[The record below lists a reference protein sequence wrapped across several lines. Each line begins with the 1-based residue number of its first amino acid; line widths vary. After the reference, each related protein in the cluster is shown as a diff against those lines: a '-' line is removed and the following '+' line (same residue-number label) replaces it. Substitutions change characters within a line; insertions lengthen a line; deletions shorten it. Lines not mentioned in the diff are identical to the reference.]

1 MLRKISFS
9 EVCKRLT
16 DEGWGFDIYNGYN
29 TGFGPCTLRSPC
41 TLRGEYDTD
50 GYYGSKTIAI
60 RFSHIPGF
68 QFHNSKSILVTLK
81 FIYVQK
87 VPWVTGVGPN
97 GETSHCPPEG
107 KDWRPKDERYMEW
120 WKNSKEIIGE
130 DLHDGNLFSETYL
143 AIDANL
149 HKLRTDYLERISMI
163 NEHPI
168 GSMPMDFEIPPH
180 AFNVTTVK
188 YSIDP
193 CTVYI
198 NRDMTYWHN
207 CEIVPNDIEAHVPV
221 SFKENNEQDTND
233 YKFGLDGFKTP
244 IVMPIVNANAWG
256 IETPTAEMNRFH
268 IAVYEDNDLTPYVFG
283 GSETVDDLMNRLNA
297 YVKSVVNVND
307 YVKNNIAL
315 LKKANEY
322 YKMKKEYYQKRTAFI
337 TYQNKLEEMGDR
349 LVYDYQVKGQYHV

>member
-16 DEGWGFDIYNGYN
+16 DEGWGFDIYNGHN
-29 TGFGPCTLRSPC
+29 LPECGRPC
-41 TLRGEYDTD
+41 TLRGEYDTEY
-50 GYYGSKTIAI
+50 YYGSKTIAI

-68 QFHNSKSILVTLK
+68 QFHNTKKILVTLN

-87 VPWVTGVGPN
+87 VPCLGHDE
-97 GETSHCPPEG
+97 ETSHYPPEG
-107 KDWRPKDERYMEW
+107 KAWRPEGEEHIKWLHD
-120 WKNSKEIIGE
+120 SKEIIGE
-130 DLHDGNLFSETYL
+130 DLRDGNLFSETYL

-207 CEIVPNDIEAHVPV
+207 FEIVPNDIEAHVPV

-268 IAVYEDNDLTPYVFG
+268 IAVYEDSDLTPYVFG

-297 YVKSVVNVND
+297 YVKSVVKVND
-307 YVKNNIAL
+307 YVKNNTAL

>member
-16 DEGWGFDIYNGYN
+16 DEGWGFDIYNGRN
-29 TGFGPCTLRSPC
+29 LPECGRPC

-68 QFHNSKSILVTLK
+68 QFHNTKKILVTLN

-87 VPWVTGVGPN
+87 APWVTGVEHDE
-97 GETSHCPPEG
+97 ETSHCPPEG
-107 KDWRPKDERYMEW
+107 KDWRPEGEEHIKWLHD
-120 WKNSKEIIGE
+120 SKEIIGE

-149 HKLRTDYLERISMI
+149 HKLSTDYLERISMI
-163 NEHPI
+163 NDRPI
-168 GSMPMDFEIPPH
+168 GSMPVDFEIPPH
-180 AFNVTTVK
+180 AFNVATVK
-188 YSIDP
+188 YSINP

-198 NRDMTYWHN
+198 NRAMTYWHN
-207 CEIVPNDIEAHVPV
+207 CEIVPNDIEDHVPV
-221 SFKENNEQDTND
+221 SFKENNEQCTND

-256 IETPTAEMNRFH
+256 LEMPTAEINRFH
-268 IAVYEDNDLTPYVFG
+268 ISVYEDNDLTPYMFG
-283 GSETVDDLMNRLNA
+283 GSETLDDLMNRLNA
-297 YVKSVVNVND
+297 YVKSVVKVNE
-307 YVKNNIAL
+307 YVKNNNAL
-315 LKKANEY
+315 MKKAKEY
-322 YKMKKEYYQKRTAFI
+322 YEMKKEYDQKRTAFN
-337 TYQNKLEEMGDR
+337 TYRNKLEEMSDR

>member
-16 DEGWGFDIYNGYN
+16 DEGWGFDVYNGRRPY
-29 TGFGPCTLRSPC
+29 GGPY
-41 TLRGEYDTD
+41 TLRGEYDTE
-50 GYYGSKTIAI
+50 YCYGSKTIAI
-60 RFSHIPGF
+60 SFSHMPGF
-68 QFHNSKSILVTLK
+68 QFHHGIKKILVALN
-81 FIYVQK
+81 FICVQK
-87 VPWVTGVGPN
+87 VPWATG
-97 GETSHCPPEG
+97 
-107 KDWRPKDERYMEW
+107 KERIKW
-120 WKNSKEIIGE
+120 LHDSKEIIGE
-130 DLHDGNLFSETYL
+130 DLNDGNLFSETYL

-297 YVKSVVNVND
+297 YVKSVVKVND
-307 YVKNNIAL
+307 YVKNNTAL

>member
-16 DEGWGFDIYNGYN
+16 DEGWGFDIYNGRN
-29 TGFGPCTLRSPC
+29 LPECGRPC

-60 RFSHIPGF
+60 RFSHIPSF
-68 QFHNSKSILVTLK
+68 QFHNTKKILVTLN

-87 VPWVTGVGPN
+87 VPWATGVGPN

-107 KDWRPKDERYMEW
+107 KEWKPKDERYMEW
-120 WKNSKEIIGE
+120 WKNSKEIVGE

-180 AFNVTTVK
+180 AFNVATVK
-188 YSIDP
+188 YSINP
-193 CTVYI
+193 CVAYI

-207 CEIVPNDIEAHVPV
+207 CEIVPNDIEDRLPELQ
-221 SFKENNEQDTND
+221 ENNEQGTND
-233 YKFGLDGFKTP
+233 YKFESRFK
-244 IVMPIVNANAWG
+244 IPIVNANVWNL
-256 IETPTAEMNRFH
+256 EMPTAEMNRFH
-268 IAVYEDNDLTPYVFG
+268 IAVLRG
-283 GSETVDDLMNRLNA
+283 
-297 YVKSVVNVND
+297 
-307 YVKNNIAL
+307 
-315 LKKANEY
+315 
-322 YKMKKEYYQKRTAFI
+322 
-337 TYQNKLEEMGDR
+337 
-349 LVYDYQVKGQYHV
+349 

>member
-16 DEGWGFDIYNGYN
+16 DEGWGFDIYNGHN
-29 TGFGPCTLRSPC
+29 LPECGCPC
-41 TLRGEYDTD
+41 TLRGEYDTEY
-50 GYYGSKTIAI
+50 YYGSKTIAI

-68 QFHNSKSILVTLK
+68 QFHNTKKILVTLN

-87 VPWVTGVGPN
+87 VPCLGHDE
-97 GETSHCPPEG
+97 ETSHYPPEG
-107 KDWRPKDERYMEW
+107 KAWRPECEEHIKWLHD
-120 WKNSKEIIGE
+120 SKEIIGE
-130 DLHDGNLFSETYL
+130 DLRDGNLFSESYL

-207 CEIVPNDIEAHVPV
+207 FEIVPNDIEAHVPV

-244 IVMPIVNANAWG
+244 VVMPIVNANAWG

-268 IAVYEDNDLTPYVFG
+268 IAVYEDSDLTPYVFG

-297 YVKSVVNVND
+297 YVKSVVKVND
-307 YVKNNIAL
+307 YVKNNTAL

-337 TYQNKLEEMGDR
+337 IYQNKLEEMGDR

>member
-16 DEGWGFDIYNGYN
+16 DEGWGFDIYNGRN
-29 TGFGPCTLRSPC
+29 LPECGRPC
-41 TLRGEYDTD
+41 TLRGEYDTEY
-50 GYYGSKTIAI
+50 YYGSKTIAI

-68 QFHNSKSILVTLK
+68 QFHNTKKILVTLN

-87 VPWVTGVGPN
+87 VPCLGHDE
-97 GETSHCPPEG
+97 ETSHYPPEG
-107 KDWRPKDERYMEW
+107 KAWRPEGEEHIKWLHD
-120 WKNSKEIIGE
+120 SKEIIGE
-130 DLHDGNLFSETYL
+130 DLRDGNLFSETYL

-207 CEIVPNDIEAHVPV
+207 FEIVPNDIEDRAPELQ
-221 SFKENNEQDTND
+221 ENNEQDTND
-233 YKFGLDGFKTP
+233 YKFESRFK
-244 IVMPIVNANAWG
+244 ISIVNANVWDL
-256 IETPTAEMNRFH
+256 EMPTAEMNRFH
-268 IAVYEDNDLTPYVFG
+268 IAVYKDSDLTPYVFG

-297 YVKSVVNVND
+297 YVKSIVKVND
-307 YVKNNIAL
+307 YVKNNTAL

>member
-16 DEGWGFDIYNGYN
+16 DEGWGFDVYYGRDLPDCGRPYI
-29 TGFGPCTLRSPC
+29 
-41 TLRGEYDTD
+41 LRGEYDTD

-60 RFSHIPGF
+60 SFSHIPGF
-68 QFHNSKSILVTLK
+68 QFHNTKKILVAMN

-87 VPWVTGVGPN
+87 VPWATGVGHDE
-97 GETSHCPPEG
+97 ETSHCPPEG
-107 KDWRPKDERYMEW
+107 KDWRPEGEEHVKWLHD
-120 WKNSKEIIGE
+120 SKEIIGE

-149 HKLRTDYLERISMI
+149 HKLSIDYLERISMI
-163 NEHPI
+163 NERPI
-168 GSMPMDFEIPPH
+168 GSMPVDFEIPPH
-180 AFNVTTVK
+180 AFNVATVK
-188 YSIDP
+188 YSINP

-198 NRDMTYWHN
+198 NRDMTYWHD
-207 CEIVPNDIEAHVPV
+207 CEIVPNDIEANVPI

-256 IETPTAEMNRFH
+256 LEMPTAEMNRFH
-268 IAVYEDNDLTPYVFG
+268 ISVYEDDDLTPYVFG

-297 YVKSVVNVND
+297 YVKSVVKVND
-307 YVKNNIAL
+307 YVKNNTAL

>member
-1 MLRKISFS
+1 MLRKITFS

-16 DEGWGFDIYNGYN
+16 DEGWGFDIYNGRN
-29 TGFGPCTLRSPC
+29 LPESGRPC

-60 RFSHIPGF
+60 RFSHIPSF
-68 QFHNSKSILVTLK
+68 QFHNSKSILVTLN

-87 VPWVTGVGPN
+87 VPWATGVEHDE
-97 GETSHCPPEG
+97 ETSHCSPEG
-107 KDWRPKDERYMEW
+107 KDWRPEGEEHIKWLHD
-120 WKNSKEIIGE
+120 SKEIIGE

-149 HKLRTDYLERISMI
+149 HMLRTDYLERISMI

-180 AFNVTTVK
+180 AFNVDAVN
-188 YSIDP
+188 YSINP
-193 CTVYI
+193 CVAYI

-207 CEIVPNDIEAHVPV
+207 CEIVPNNIEDRVPELQ
-221 SFKENNEQDTND
+221 ENNEQDTND
-233 YKFGLDGFKTP
+233 LFAPASKT
-244 IVMPIVNANAWG
+244 PIVNANTWG
-256 IETPTAEMNRFH
+256 IEMPTAEMNRFH
-268 IAVYEDNDLTPYVFG
+268 ISVYEDNDLTPYVFG

-307 YVKNNIAL
+307 YVKNNTAL

-337 TYQNKLEEMGDR
+337 TYQNKLEEMSDR
-349 LVYDYQVKGQYHV
+349 LVYDYQVKGQYHA